1 MCVYE
6 CVHGTNG
13 GLWKKHASDVVQD
26 LIILFDLA
34 QTEIRQS
41 GDHLG
46 RIIGLGQENIVRF
59 QVEVEDLVGVKVTHC
74 GRELVCEPV
83 DDGELPV
90 TYREIFRML
99 QFGLCIDPQIWGQEI
114 EGFLPFSCVLGQ

>member
-13 GLWKKHASDVVQD
+13 GLWKKHASDAVRDRTVF
-26 LIILFDLA
+26 FDLA

-59 QVEVEDLVGVKVTHC
+59 QVEVEDLVGVKITHC
-74 GRELVCEPV
+74 GRDLVCEPV
-83 DDGELPV
+83 DDGEPLERH
-90 TYREIFRML
+90 REIFRML
-99 QFGLCIDPQIWGQEI
+99 QCGLCFEPQMWGQ
-114 EGFLPFSCVLGQ
+114 